1 MDKRSYTVYNKS
13 IYVYITNTPTVEFRV
28 QGVAVGDRTHL
39 GIYASKFYGVSQ
51 T

>member
-1 MDKRSYTVYNKS
+1 MPSPSLTKTLVLCLAF
-13 IYVYITNTPTVEFRV
+13 VVGLQLTAVL